1 MDIHGGDNVNQQ
13 KGNSI
18 DLPVNVKVYEL
29 YSKGLTAESSR
40 QLVDLQ

>member
-1 MDIHGGDNVNQQ
+1 MVEYHKQKLRLSQVDIHGGDNVNQQ

-29 YSKGLTAESSR
+29 YS
-40 QLVDLQ
+40 